1 MIGRFIIVLAVLLGA
16 ALAPSASAQQ
26 QQQAS
31 CAAWAQRLQSR
42 ADAFDAR
49 CARTPMTINGPEWQ
63 ACQAEHDAIMNERNQ
78 WIAACQR

>member
-1 MIGRFIIVLAVLLGA
+1 MASRIKVAFAVLLGGAVLAQTA
-16 ALAPSASAQQ
+16 AAQQ
-26 QQQAS
+26 QQAN

-78 WIAACQR
+78 WIAACGR